1 MQHQEQA
8 TAAPLAGESQK
19 GKPRRPRPLWQQT
32 LFQRPAGAVRQG
44 AFVRNVCGHTGMVAR
59 LKLDARL
66 EGHQGCV
73 NTVAFSLEGDL
84 AVTGR

>member
-1 MQHQEQA
+1 MQHEEHAA
-8 TAAPLAGESQK
+8 TAPPAGGSQK
-19 GKPRRPRPLWQQT
+19 GQPRRPTPLWQQT

-44 AFVRNVCGHTGMVAR
+44 AFVRNVCGHSSMVAR
-59 LKLDARL
+59 FKLDARL
-66 EGHQGCV
+66 EGHTGCV